1 MRARLVP
8 ATVLVAA
15 LALSTA
21 VSGCNEEGGSAKDP
35 DTPRP
40 SGTTS
45 APATEAADGPVLE
58 RPGFAVNAPD
68 GWELDQAFSNDTI
81 VQAKGS
87 AMFPAQISVGI
98 VPQTVGSLDDVA
110 ASSLDSLRGQSPK
123 ARRLADGELGGE
135 AAYHLGGPV
144 PSMGRVEEYGLVHGG
159 DQVYIQ
165 FQLGGSA
172 AERRA
177 VIDAVLASWEWT

>member
-8 ATVLVAA
+8 AAALVAA
-15 LALSTA
+15 LALS
-21 VSGCNEEGGSAKDP
+21 GCNDDGGASAKDP
-35 DTPRP
+35 DTP
-40 SGTTS
+40 TS
-45 APATEAADGPVLE
+45 QGSTSEATADAADGPVLE
-58 RPGFAVNAPD
+58 RPGFAVHAPD
-68 GWELDQAFSNDTI
+68 GWELDEAFSNDTI
-81 VQAKGS
+81 VQAKSS

-98 VPQTVGSLDDVA
+98 VPKTVGSLDDVA
-110 ASSLDSLRGQSPK
+110 ASSLESLRGQSPK

-144 PSMGRVEEYGLVHGG
+144 PSMGRVEEYGLVHGT

-177 VIDAVLASWEWT
+177 VIDAVLASWEWK